1 MIMATVKNNIN
12 LDQFKGVIVQKDLK
26 RIADSIFIPAMQ
38 RYIDQQTAITG
49 GNYPALEPE
58 TIARKAG
65 QIYKRNFTKKGNLR
79 NTAIKRIESGGLG
92 GFSNK
97 TLIQTGKLIRSFF
110 SINKGKNSVV
120 ISIKPDRKDAAKA
133 LQIDGVGNKKKKF
146 YFFGITKDMERDA
159 INYMKE
165 KMGAGVYGSRS
176 R

>member
-1 MIMATVKNNIN
+1 MIMATVRNNIN
-12 LDQFKGVIVQKDLK
+12 LDQFKDVIVQKDLK
-26 RIADSIFIPAMQ
+26 RIADSIFIPALQ

-58 TIARKAG
+58 TIARKSG
-65 QIYKRNFTKKGNLR
+65 QIYKRNFTQKGSIR

-120 ISIKPDRKDAAKA
+120 ISIKPDRKDIGKY
-133 LQIDGVGNKKKKF
+133 LQIEGIGNKRKKF

-159 INYMKE
+159 INYMQE
-165 KMGAGVYGSRS
+165 KLRILINGSRS